1 MKKANSRFTAIVLSV
16 LTFSFVSPVFPATAE
31 SDTLEEQMINIHF
44 DLSDEQ
50 ITFDKDDDG
59 NILDITDIQAKPNS
73 SVRLPDRYI
82 HKEDYS
88 FSGWTVDGVRGYPV
102 DSVIQVTDEDITLTP
117 VWSSLDDDV
126 YHNVSYKV
134 ETDEGN
140 VELPLQLQ
148 NITKKKGAFVSVS
161 LYSFSYSDNSR
172 VQLGWLYDGRQFL
185 GSQYIIMPDH
195 DIELTPDWH
204 KYYKLSYSPGDVDR
218 LNGVTSSVFDRL
230 EKQSTDL
237 AESGR
242 FSRNGFKITGW
253 ICDYDGKLYA
263 PLQNYVMPSQ
273 DVTFTAVWEPLT
285 YNVVFMGNTGKTEDI
300 LRVKGQTDTTI
311 ICPELT
317 GTKSGYYFAGWQFDE
332 KVDGVTTSTIYQP
345 GDEFLIKGASPGMG
359 ISLSAVW
366 KKGTPPVIDPD
377 IKYGDANC
385 DGIIRLND
393 AILILQ
399 SIGNPAVYGISGSD
413 PTAITAEGVK
423 KADCF
428 NTGDG
433 LTSQDA
439 LAVQQYTLG
448 LVTELPVI
456 NQ

>member
-1 MKKANSRFTAIVLSV
+1 
-16 LTFSFVSPVFPATAE
+16 
-31 SDTLEEQMINIHF
+31 
-44 DLSDEQ
+44 
-50 ITFDKDDDG
+50 
-59 NILDITDIQAKPNS
+59 
-73 SVRLPDRYI
+73 
-82 HKEDYS
+82 
-88 FSGWTVDGVRGYPV
+88 
-102 DSVIQVTDEDITLTP
+102 
-117 VWSSLDDDV
+117 
-126 YHNVSYKV
+126 
-134 ETDEGN
+134 
-140 VELPLQLQ
+140 
-148 NITKKKGAFVSVS
+148 
-161 LYSFSYSDNSR
+161 
-172 VQLGWLYDGRQFL
+172 
-185 GSQYIIMPDH
+185 MPDH

-204 KYYKLSYSPGDVDR
+204 KYYKLTYSPGDVDR

-253 ICDYDGKLYA
+253 TCDYDGKVYA
-263 PLQNYVMPSQ
+263 PLQDYVMPSQ

-285 YNVVFMGNTGKTEDI
+285 YTVVFMGNTGKTEDI

-311 ICPELT
+311 ICPEFT
-317 GTKSGYYFAGWQFDE
+317 GTKNGYYFAGWQFDE

-385 DGIIRLND
+385 DGNIRLND

-423 KADCF
+423 NADCF

-439 LAVQQYTLG
+439 LTVQKYTLG
-448 LVTELPVI
+448 LITELPVI
-456 NQ
+456 S